1 MNKLLSKQRK
11 WLAFLFLIEILG
23 LVALL
28 LCYLYLPDF
37 DSYFYVACGLLGGYL
52 FIDTLFIIAYN
63 SAFRKNKTNSD
74 LKAASIIGNDINQAY
89 NFGEL
94 GLAVCDYNNN
104 VIWVNDFMSERFPM
118 IVDSNIFSKFPAL
131 ERLKDA
137 AHKASNEHPRV
148 IDNHMTYEVE
158 LIEEAR
164 LFIFK
169 DITDFANIYD
179 YNQKQSPVVG
189 YILIDNYAD
198 IQMNIGDDSEF
209 MEMHKDVN
217 DRINKFGSE
226 HNALLR
232 KITEDRYLF
241 VMTKENYD
249 KVYANKFSLVS
260 DVAKAHPRGFTIS
273 MGIGLGFPDYGRLAS
288 MASSALDAA
297 LSRGGDQVAVDN
309 HGQPIAFFG
318 GKTDLMPSRNRVK
331 TRMLANTFFTM
342 LKKYQN
348 VIIMGHMTADFD
360 AFASA
365 LAVYELCQNAKVDAK
380 ICYEDRFV
388 EAKCRHAVDVS
399 FTREETD
406 EMFVSMKEMDSYIN
420 DKTLLVMVDHSNPTI
435 SIFSEYVRKFDNIAI
450 IDHHRPGTNIVND
463 TVFEDVDTSASST
476 SEILTSFIV
485 YYPNDIF
492 VDERTATFLLAG
504 ISLDTHFFREHSTNS
519 TFEACAQLKNW
530 NADTMK
536 VVDFL
541 REGLEEFTQ
550 KIEILATQQCLKP
563 GVMVMTAPDDEQVDG
578 VTLSRVADEAVSV
591 DGVQA
596 SFCIGRIGD
605 HNIKIAARS
614 NGSVNVGILMEKIGD
629 GKRGGGRFVAAAADF
644 PESTVDEVLKEL
656 KEVLNDYLDD
666 ARINNMQAK

>member
-1 MNKLLSKQRK
+1 
-11 WLAFLFLIEILG
+11 
-23 LVALL
+23 
-28 LCYLYLPDF
+28 
-37 DSYFYVACGLLGGYL
+37 
-52 FIDTLFIIAYN
+52 
-63 SAFRKNKTNSD
+63 
-74 LKAASIIGNDINQAY
+74 
-89 NFGEL
+89 
-94 GLAVCDYNNN
+94 
-104 VIWVNDFMSERFPM
+104 
-118 IVDSNIFSKFPAL
+118 
-131 ERLKDA
+131 
-137 AHKASNEHPRV
+137 
-148 IDNHMTYEVE
+148 
-158 LIEEAR
+158 
-164 LFIFK
+164 
-169 DITDFANIYD
+169 
-179 YNQKQSPVVG
+179 
-189 YILIDNYAD
+189 
-198 IQMNIGDDSEF
+198 
-209 MEMHKDVN
+209 
-217 DRINKFGSE
+217 
-226 HNALLR
+226 
-232 KITEDRYLF
+232 
-241 VMTKENYD
+241 
-249 KVYANKFSLVS
+249 
-260 DVAKAHPRGFTIS
+260 
-273 MGIGLGFPDYGRLAS
+273 
-288 MASSALDAA
+288 
-297 LSRGGDQVAVDN
+297 
-309 HGQPIAFFG
+309 
-318 GKTDLMPSRNRVK
+318 MPSRNRVK

-399 FTREETD
+399 FTKEETD

-463 TVFEDVDTSASST
+463 TVFEDVDTSASSA

-644 PESTVDEVLKEL
+644 PESTVPEVLKEL

-666 ARINNMQAK
+666 ARINNVQSK